1 MIPGV
6 RALLFYLGY
15 SVATI
20 VWGSFSILVAWALP
34 YRIRFTFIIGF
45 WTRLVLG
52 WLRLTCGIRAEVLG
66 LENIPEVPCIVF
78 SRHES
83 SWETLFLQ
91 SLFYPQATLIKRELL
106 WIPFFGW
113 AFALTKPIAINR
125 GSPRAAL
132 MKFIELGRSRLEAG
146 IWVLLFPEGT
156 RMPRGKL
163 GKFQAGGAALAAAT
177 EQPVL
182 VVAHDA
188 GRFWPAH
195 AFKKTPGCVT
205 LRIAPPISTAGKS
218 SKAINEET
226 RQVMAGLI
234 AELEADVEGATLTRR
249 CGNHAEA

>member
-1 MIPGV
+1 MTAGV

-15 SVATI
+15 CLATLI
-20 VWGSFSILVAWALP
+20 WGSVSVLVAWALP
-34 YRIRFTFIIGF
+34 TRMRFGFIIGF

-52 WLRLTCGIRAEVLG
+52 WLWLTCGIRAEVHG
-66 LENIPEVPCIVF
+66 REHIPEAPCIVF

-91 SLFYPQATLIKRELL
+91 SLFHPQATLIKRELL

-132 MKFIELGRSRLEAG
+132 KKFIELGRSRLDAG

-156 RMPRGKL
+156 RMPRGAM
-163 GKFQAGGAALAAAT
+163 GKFQAGGAVLAAAT

-195 AFKKTPGCVT
+195 EFRKTPGVVT
-205 LRIAPPISTAGKS
+205 VRIAPPISTVGKS
-218 SKAINEET
+218 SKTIIEET
-226 RQVMAGLI
+226 HQVMADLV
-234 AELEADVEGATLTRR
+234 AELDG
-249 CGNHAEA
+249 